1 MPTAYSFA
9 EQPVL
14 PDTLIQLG
22 IALVAPLLG
31 GKRVLAPIVDTTRS
45 AALLFLAGLSLMAAT
60 GMACAALWQAVA
72 PIWGSVVAS
81 LTVSGAL
88 IALALVFWLIQVLLA
103 RRTRAVPVA
112 PIADPVEALTTAL
125 TDLLGEQ
132 KAAALLASVLA
143 GAAAGRAMRRD

>member
-1 MPTAYSFA
+1 M
-9 EQPVL
+9 
-14 PDTLIQLG
+14 
-22 IALVAPLLG
+22 
-31 GKRVLAPIVDTTRS
+31 
-45 AALLFLAGLSLMAAT
+45 
-60 GMACAALWQAVA
+60 
-72 PIWGSVVAS
+72 
-81 LTVSGAL
+81 TVSGAL

>member
-1 MPTAYSFA
+1 MIS
-9 EQPVL
+9 
-14 PDTLIQLG
+14 DTLIQVG
-22 IALVAPLLG
+22 IAFVAPLLG
-31 GKRVLAPIVDTTRS
+31 GKRGLAPIVDKTRS

-60 GMACAALWQAVA
+60 GMACAALWQAAA
-72 PIWGSVVAS
+72 PVWGSAVAS

-88 IALALVFWLIQVLLA
+88 IALALVFWLIQILLA

-112 PIADPVEALTTAL
+112 PTADPMEALTTAL
-125 TDLLGEQ
+125 TGLVGEQ